1 MQLPL
6 LSLDAFQT
14 SSEICL
20 GCTTVLAAGT
30 VHTRSLDVQ
39 AGFVSPFLFAASI
52 RNSKAVTWIQQELIL
67 QWKYTIRPGSQISLK
82 KFANLDT
89 NIALR

>member
-14 SSEICL
+14 ISDICL
-20 GCTTVLAAGT
+20 GCTAVFSAGM
-30 VHTRSLDVQ
+30 VHTHSFDVQ

-52 RNSKAVTWIQQELIL
+52 RKSKAVTWIQEVL
-67 QWKYTIRPGSQISLK
+67 SL
-82 KFANLDT
+82 
-89 NIALR
+89 